1 MLALSVEKPLVRAFI
16 SFCHCHKT
24 LVLILMFMSM
34 LILLRRFTSDID
46 IIDNKL
52 PDSFRLW
59 QLMIFSSIATVV
71 VMVITTPIMAAIL
84 VPVSVFYVF
93 FLVCEY
99 TLECVS
105 ELFFDKTLKCNE
117 LKTHFPI

>member
-1 MLALSVEKPLVRAFI
+1 MSIFI
-16 SFCHCHKT
+16 LFP
-24 LVLILMFMSM
+24 
-34 LILLRRFTSDID
+34 RFTSDID

-93 FLVCEY
+93 FLVCENTNVFVY
-99 TLECVS
+99 
-105 ELFFDKTLKCNE
+105 KTFLTKR
-117 LKTHFPI
+117 

>member
-1 MLALSVEKPLVRAFI
+1 
-16 SFCHCHKT
+16 
-24 LVLILMFMSM
+24 MSM
-34 LILLRRFTSDID
+34 LILFRRFTSDID

-93 FLVCEY
+93 FLVYEY
-99 TLECVS
+99 TIEFVS
-105 ELFFDKTLKCNE
+105 ETFL
-117 LKTHFPI
+117 